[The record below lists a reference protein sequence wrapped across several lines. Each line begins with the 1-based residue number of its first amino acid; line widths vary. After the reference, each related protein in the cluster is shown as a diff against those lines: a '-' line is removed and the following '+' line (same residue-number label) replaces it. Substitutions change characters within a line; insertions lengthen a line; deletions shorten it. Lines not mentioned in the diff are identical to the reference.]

1 MNQVRNARVP
11 FAGPLA
17 LFLAT
22 AALGAY
28 LAYDWGAG
36 WRRFALILGGIAL
49 FYIVARIPEVV
60 HLGAGRQVQPLR
72 LLLILLPSA
81 IAGYFLATHNWQT
94 DPRGSAWIGP
104 LRDWLIAA
112 MLGTP
117 AYQLEPNQAGGI
129 VAGLLPLQ
137 VAALA
142 TIERRRLRVLV
153 AAPTLALSVAV
164 LFLSGA
170 KGAILALLI
179 VAAGWILWQRSER
192 LQASPPSSR
201 FVRRRRAIFTIVV
214 VAGALLVFALLL
226 TPRLG
231 VWVQGS
237 DSGRL
242 DLWRNSLELIG
253 DYPLTGLG
261 LAGFEMAYSSYILLI
276 HVPYLSHAHNIY
288 LDVWL
293 QQGVLGLL
301 ALIWLL
307 AAAFGSRN
315 QGSRWRAAA
324 YASLG
329 VILLHGLVDD
339 SFYGYDGVGA
349 LLLFLPLGLIARTS
363 EPASQASDQPRKRP
377 VIRVAALAGIFVAIV
392 MGATLP
398 AGRATVDANL
408 GALAQTRTELSVYR
422 WPDYPI
428 QDAVRRQEPATLA
441 AAVARFQAAL
451 ARNPADATA
460 NRRLGQIEL
469 SLGRYEEARRHLAT
483 AYAAAPEQRA
493 TRQLLGESYA
503 VSGNVDEAAALWQ
516 TVDVTLGQ
524 LGLREGWYELIGDPT
539 RAAWIAKAVRAMRAV
554 Q

>member
-1 MNQVRNARVP
+1 MRQVRAARTP

-22 AALGAY
+22 AVLGAY
-28 LAYDWGAG
+28 LTFDWNAG

-49 FYIVARIPEVV
+49 FYVVARIPEVI
-60 HLGAGRQVQPLR
+60 HLGARRQVQPLR

-94 DPRGSAWIGP
+94 DPRGATWLGP
-104 LRDWLIAA
+104 LRDWLAA
-112 MLGTP
+112 SMLSAP
-117 AYQLEPNQAGGI
+117 VYQLEPNQAAGI

-142 TIERRRLRVLV
+142 TIELRRRRVLI

-170 KGAILALLI
+170 RGAILALLI

-192 LQASPPSSR
+192 MRASPPSSR
-201 FVRRRRAIFTIVV
+201 FVRRRRAIFTLVP

-226 TPRLG
+226 TTRLG

-261 LAGFEMAYSSYILLI
+261 LASFEMAYSSYILML

-293 QQGVLGLL
+293 QQGVIGLL
-301 ALIWLL
+301 ALIWLM
-307 AAAFGSRN
+307 AAAFGSRS
-315 QGSRWRAAA
+315 QGSRWRAPA
-324 YASLG
+324 YASLV

-349 LLLFLPLGLIARTS
+349 LLLFLPLGLIARSS
-363 EPASQASDQPRKRP
+363 EPASQEPKKTP

-392 MGATLP
+392 IGATLP
-398 AGRATVDANL
+398 AGRAMVEANL
-408 GALAQTRTELSVYR
+408 GALTQSRTELSVYR
-422 WPDYPI
+422 WPEWPV
-428 QDAVRRQEPATLA
+428 QDAVRRSPEVDLQPAI
-441 AAVARFQAAL
+441 ARYEAAL
-451 ARNPADATA
+451 ALDRSNVAA

-469 SLGRYEEARRHLAT
+469 SLGQYDQARRHLEAAYAT
-483 AYAAAPEQRA
+483 APGQRA
-493 TRQLLGESYA
+493 VRRLLGEAYA
-503 VSGNVDEAAALWQ
+503 VTGHVQQAAALWQ
-516 TVDVTLGQ
+516 TVDMSLDQ
-524 LGLREGWYELIGDPT
+524 PALRQWWYNSIGEPES
-539 RAAWIAKAVRAMRAV
+539 AARIAESSR
-554 Q
+554 